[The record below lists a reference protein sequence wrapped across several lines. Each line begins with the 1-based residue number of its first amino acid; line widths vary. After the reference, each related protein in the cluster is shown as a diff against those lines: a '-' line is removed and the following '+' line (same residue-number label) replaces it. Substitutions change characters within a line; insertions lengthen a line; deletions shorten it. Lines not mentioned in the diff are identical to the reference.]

1 LTAPA
6 PGSGASSS
14 SGLFAAFSEHVAP
27 AWGASF
33 MRSFPSRVTEALLDG
48 ADEVTVGVGDVF
60 VPAGTGDAGD
70 SRMVLILDGL
80 VRTYIRAQNGRQI
93 TIRYAWPGDV
103 LGVPA
108 LVLAAAGNR
117 VNESYG
123 GHALHA
129 EALRETRVLNIC
141 PERFVELGRSE
152 PSVAYGVATLL
163 AYLTVET
170 EQMLQDGLFLSVRA
184 RVARHLLEL
193 ADWRDGVLVVP
204 QGHSEIADAI
214 GSVREVVS
222 RTLGR
227 LRSEGVVDRR
237 ETETVL
243 IDPASLH
250 AIAAAG

>member
-1 LTAPA
+1 MTTPVR
-6 PGSGASSS
+6 GSAGSV
-14 SGLFAAFSEHVAP
+14 GGDLFAAFSEHVAP
-27 AWGASF
+27 AWETSF
-33 MRSFPSRVTEALLDG
+33 MSSFPARVTEALLDG
-48 ADEVTVGVGDVF
+48 AEEAKVAVGDVF
-60 VPAGTGDAGD
+60 LPAAAGHLGEA
-70 SRMVLILDGL
+70 SLVLILDGL
-80 VRTYIRAQNGRQI
+80 VRTYIRAHTERQI

-108 LVLAAAGNR
+108 LVLAGAGSR
-117 VNESYG
+117 IHGSYG

-141 PERFVELGRSE
+141 AERFLKLGQSE

-193 ADWRDGVLVVP
+193 AVWHDGALVVP
-204 QGHSEIADAI
+204 HGQSEIADAI

-222 RTLGR
+222 RTLIR

-237 ETETVL
+237 ENATVL
-243 IDPASLH
+243 VDPASLH